1 MNLFKFGEEF
11 WGKEWKKR
19 GVFHYF
25 TLSGLLSLSAKASDE
40 RVWPLAW
47 MSLSWFPGSLI
58 RSGHSRAVKVK
69 VKPLS
74 HVRLFAIPWTLQP
87 TRLLCPWDSPG
98 KNTGVGCHALL
109 QGIFPT
115 QGWNPGLLRCRWML
129 LPSEPPGQPQANHSD
144 FGFQSRGISPNVPAE
159 KVRAALLA
167 ARPFCFGDRKSSGSS
182 HQFPQGCHLSTP
194 HT

>member
-74 HVRLFAIPWTLQP
+74 HVQLFATPWTVVCQATLSVGFSRQEYWSGLP
-87 TRLLCPWDSPG
+87 CPPPG
-98 KNTGVGCHALL
+98 DL
-109 QGIFPT
+109 P
-115 QGWNPGLLRCRWML
+115 NPGM
-129 LPSEPPGQPQANHSD
+129 EP
-144 FGFQSRGISPNVPAE
+144 RSPALQVNAFTIWAT
-159 KVRAALLA
+159 RAA
-167 ARPFCFGDRKSSGSS
+167 PSKSFWFWLPEQR
-182 HQFPQGCHLSTP
+182 HFP
-194 HT
+194 